1 MNKSKKLFNSE
12 DFDKK
17 KPLFEPEDFDKSE
30 KENQKDEKGQVP
42 VSGNDPSSPHPVEKY
57 SKAKIIGGIVAAAF
71 IIAGGIFFANNDKA
85 NDSDSNKPATET
97 VAQEGEKHDV
107 DSNDSTAE
115 LNGKTEAKASA
126 EAEGKPSANE
136 DTPKSYAADE
146 SHVTTST
153 GKSPTSP
160 SENSDNNVDGDVETN
175 ARRVIRGDFGNGQV
189 RKDRLGSSY
198 SEIQGRVNEMYRQ
211 GLVR

>member
-17 KPLFEPEDFDKSE
+17 KPLFEPEDFDKSV

-42 VSGNDPSSPHPVEKY
+42 VSENDSSSPDSV

-85 NDSDSNKPATET
+85 NDSGSNKPATET
-97 VAQEGEKHDV
+97 VAQEGEKHNADC
-107 DSNDSTAE
+107 NDSTTE
-115 LNGKTEAKASA
+115 LNGKTDAKALA
-126 EAEGKPSANE
+126 DAEGKPSANG
-136 DTPKSYAADE
+136 DNPKPYAADE

-160 SENSDNNVDGDVETN
+160 SEKSDNNVDGDVETN
-175 ARRVIRGDFGNGQV
+175 ARRVIRGDFGNGQE
-189 RKDRLGSSY
+189 RKDKLGSSY
-198 SEIQGRVNEMYRQ
+198 SEIQGKVNEMYRQ
-211 GLVR
+211 GLVH

>member
-17 KPLFEPEDFDKSE
+17 KPLFESKDFDKLTGESQNE
-30 KENQKDEKGQVP
+30 EQRRLSVPEN
-42 VSGNDPSSPHPVEKY
+42 NPSSGRYVKS
-57 SKAKIIGGIVAAAF
+57 SKAKIIGGLVAAVV
-71 IIAGGIFFANNDKA
+71 IIVGGVFFVNNS
-85 NDSDSNKPATET
+85 NDNSNNLTTET
-97 VAQEGEKHDV
+97 VSQVGKEPTTGG
-107 DSNDSTAE
+107 NDSTTK
-115 LNGKTEAKASA
+115 LNGKTEAVASS
-126 EAEGKPSANE
+126 EAEEKPAVNE
-136 DTPKSYAADE
+136 AKPISSVADE

-153 GKSPTSP
+153 EKSSTSP

-175 ARRVIRGDFGNGQV
+175 ARRVIRGDFDNGQV

>member
-17 KPLFEPEDFDKSE
+17 KPLFESKDFDKLTGESQNE
-30 KENQKDEKGQVP
+30 EQRRLSVPEN
-42 VSGNDPSSPHPVEKY
+42 NPSSGRYVKS
-57 SKAKIIGGIVAAAF
+57 SKAKIIGGLVAAVV
-71 IIAGGIFFANNDKA
+71 IIVGGVFFVNNS
-85 NDSDSNKPATET
+85 NDNSNNLTTET
-97 VAQEGEKHDV
+97 VSQVGKEPTTGG
-107 DSNDSTAE
+107 NDSTTE
-115 LNGKTEAKASA
+115 LNGKTEAVASS
-126 EAEGKPSANE
+126 EAEEKPAVNE
-136 DTPKSYAADE
+136 AKPISSVADE

-153 GKSPTSP
+153 EKSSTSP

-175 ARRVIRGDFGNGQV
+175 ARRVIRGDFDNGQV

>member
-17 KPLFEPEDFDKSE
+17 QPLFEPEDFDKSV

-42 VSGNDPSSPHPVEKY
+42 VSENDSSSPHPVEKS
-57 SKAKIIGGIVAAAF
+57 SKAKIIGGIVAAAL

-85 NDSDSNKPATET
+85 NDCGSNKPTTET
-97 VAQEGEKHDV
+97 IAQEGGKHDV
-107 DSNDSTAE
+107 DSNDSTTE
-115 LNGKTEAKASA
+115 LNGKTEAKTS
-126 EAEGKPSANE
+126 AEGKPFANE
-136 DTPKSYAADE
+136 DNHKPYAADE

-160 SENSDNNVDGDVETN
+160 SEKSDNNVSGDVETN
-175 ARRVIRGDFGNGQV
+175 ARRVIRGDFGNGQE
-189 RKDRLGSSY
+189 RKDKLGSSY
-198 SEIQGRVNEMYRQ
+198 SEIQGKVNEMYRQ
-211 GLVR
+211 GIVN

>member
-17 KPLFEPEDFDKSE
+17 KPLFESKDFDKLAEESQNE
-30 KENQKDEKGQVP
+30 EQRRLYVP
-42 VSGNDPSSPHPVEKY
+42 ENDPSSGRYVKS
-57 SKAKIIGGIVAAAF
+57 SKAKIIGGLVAAVV
-71 IIAGGIFFANNDKA
+71 IIVGGVFFVNNS
-85 NDSDSNKPATET
+85 NDNSNNLTTET
-97 VAQEGEKHDV
+97 ISQVGKEPTTGD
-107 DSNDSTAE
+107 NDSTTE
-115 LNGKTEAKASA
+115 LNGKTEAVASS
-126 EAEGKPSANE
+126 EAEEKPAVNE
-136 DTPKSYAADE
+136 AKPISSVADE

-153 GKSPTSP
+153 EKSSTSP

-198 SEIQGRVNEMYRQ
+198 SEIQSRVNEMYRQ

>member
-17 KPLFEPEDFDKSE
+17 KPLFEPEDFDKSV
-30 KENQKDEKGQVP
+30 KENQKDEKEQVP
-42 VSGNDPSSPHPVEKY
+42 VSGNDPYSPHPVEKS

-85 NDSDSNKPATET
+85 NDSGSNKPATET
-97 VAQEGEKHDV
+97 VAQEGEKHDAG
-107 DSNDSTAE
+107 SNDSTTE
-115 LNGKTEAKASA
+115 LNGKTEAMASA
-126 EAEGKPSANE
+126 EEEKPSTNE

-153 GKSPTSP
+153 EKSSTSP

-175 ARRVIRGDFGNGQV
+175 ARRVIRGDFGNGQE
-189 RKDRLGSSY
+189 RRDKLGSSY
-198 SEIQGRVNEMYRQ
+198 SEIQGKVNEMYRQ
-211 GLVR
+211 GLVH

>member
-17 KPLFEPEDFDKSE
+17 KPLFEPEDFDKSK
-30 KENQKDEKGQVP
+30 KENQTDEKGQVH
-42 VSGNDPSSPHPVEKY
+42 VSENDPSSPHPVVKS

-85 NDSDSNKPATET
+85 NDSGSNKPATET
-97 VAQEGEKHDV
+97 VAQEGEKHNADR
-107 DSNDSTAE
+107 NDSTTE
-115 LNGKTEAKASA
+115 LNGKTDAKALA
-126 EAEGKPSANE
+126 DAEGKPSAYE
-136 DTPKSYAADE
+136 DNPKPYAADE

-160 SENSDNNVDGDVETN
+160 SEKSDNNVSGDVETN
-175 ARRVIRGDFGNGQV
+175 ARRVIRGDFGNGQE
-189 RKDRLGSSY
+189 RKDKLGSSY
-198 SEIQGRVNEMYRQ
+198 SEIQGKVNEMYRQ
-211 GLVR
+211 GIVN

>member
-17 KPLFEPEDFDKSE
+17 QPLFEPEDFDKSV

-42 VSGNDPSSPHPVEKY
+42 VSENDSSSPHPVEKS
-57 SKAKIIGGIVAAAF
+57 SKAKIIGGIVAAAL

-85 NDSDSNKPATET
+85 NDCGSNKPTTET
-97 VAQEGEKHDV
+97 IAQEGGKHDV
-107 DSNDSTAE
+107 DSNDSTTE
-115 LNGKTEAKASA
+115 LNGKTEAKTSA
-126 EAEGKPSANE
+126 DAEGKPSANG
-136 DTPKSYAADE
+136 DNPKPYAADE

-160 SENSDNNVDGDVETN
+160 SEKSDNNVDGDVETN
-175 ARRVIRGDFGNGQV
+175 ARRVIRGDFGNGQE
-189 RKDRLGSSY
+189 RRDKLGSSY
-198 SEIQGRVNEMYRQ
+198 SEIQGKVNEMYRQ
-211 GLVR
+211 GIVN